1 MIWRSEKTLLQ
12 TSGGWC
18 SSVRSH
24 RWWSWRRNW
33 WTRLRSS
40 SISSYR
46 WTTQWT
52 LSDSSCSTSGKAQ
65 TSFDPR
71 WVCASSP
78 LRVSQWRLHS
88 SGWTDASHRGAFPV
102 GKHAWSE
109 RNSGW
114 SVKVEK
120 ITKNKCK
127 KKKNYIKNIPPPPP
141 QKRKNYKY
149 FFFSNMFLNIFK

>member
-1 MIWRSEKTLLQ
+1 MIWRSEKTVLQ

-33 WTRLRSS
+33 WMPLRSS

-46 WTTQWT
+46 WPTQWT
-52 LSDSSCSTSGKAQ
+52 HSDNSCNTSGKPQ
-65 TSFDPR
+65 TSLDHR
-71 WVCASSP
+71 WVCTSCDASSP

-88 SGWTDASHRGAFPV
+88 SGWTDASHRGAFWV
-102 GKHAWSE
+102 RKDAWSE

-114 SVKVEK
+114 NVKVKK
-120 ITKNKCK
+120 INAI
-127 KKKNYIKNIPPPPP
+127 NY
-141 QKRKNYKY
+141 YY
-149 FFFSNMFLNIFK
+149 FFKSHSHTAK